1 MSTLSVEIPTS
12 IHRQAQRFAEQE
24 GITLSQ
30 LVSSAVGEKLSALE
44 AMEMLEE
51 RARKGANV
59 VIDSILA
66 KIPPNE
72 PLEPLDRK
80 I

>member
-1 MSTLSVEIPTS
+1 MSILSIEIPTS
-12 IHRQAQRFAEQE
+12 IHRHAQRFADQE

-30 LVSSAVGEKLSALE
+30 LVSSAVGEKLSVLE
-44 AMEMLEE
+44 AMESLEE

-59 VIDSILA
+59 DIDAILS
-66 KIPPNE
+66 KIPANE

-80 I
+80 S

>member
-51 RARKGANV
+51 RARKGENV

-80 I
+80 T

>member
-12 IHRQAQRFAEQE
+12 IHRHAQRFAEQE

-51 RARKGANV
+51 RARKGGN

>member
-12 IHRQAQRFAEQE
+12 IHRHAQRFAEQE

-66 KIPPNE
+66 KIHPTSRWNP
-72 PLEPLDRK
+72 
-80 I
+80 

>member
-1 MSTLSVEIPTS
+1 
-12 IHRQAQRFAEQE
+12 
-24 GITLSQ
+24 
-30 LVSSAVGEKLSALE
+30 
-44 AMEMLEE
+44 MESLEE

-59 VIDSILA
+59 DIDAILS
-66 KIPPNE
+66 KIPANE

>member
-12 IHRQAQRFAEQE
+12 IHRNAQRFAEQE

-30 LVSSAVGEKLSALE
+30 LVSSAVGEKLAAFE

-51 RARKGANV
+51 RARQGSNV
-59 VIDSILA
+59 DIDSIFA
-66 KIPPNE
+66 KISPIE
-72 PLEPLDRK
+72 PLEALDR
-80 I
+80 IN

>member
-1 MSTLSVEIPTS
+1 
-12 IHRQAQRFAEQE
+12 
-24 GITLSQ
+24 LSQ

-51 RARKGANV
+51 WARKGANV

-80 I
+80 M

>member
-12 IHRQAQRFAEQE
+12 IHRLAQSFAEQE

-59 VIDSILA
+59 VIDSILV

-80 I
+80 T